1 MGSLSVVRLLQN
13 RLDMKSL
20 YLAALVA
27 VTGIGCSGES
37 LGGLGAVTLELT
49 AVDGKPLPAAVGST
63 GTGVALLAIA
73 GELVGQPS
81 GSNCTYVI
89 QFRPSTGGSVTSV
102 NGTIAPEPCVTQPGA
117 SQTVTVAFT
126 RADLPTGSHTYKFE

>member
-1 MGSLSVVRLLQN
+1 
-13 RLDMKSL
+13 MKSL
-20 YLAALVA
+20 YLAALVV

-63 GTGVALLAIA
+63 QSGVAMLAIA

-81 GSNCTYVI
+81 GSDCTYVI
-89 QFRPSTGGSVTSV
+89 QFRPSTGGSVTST
-102 NGTIAPEPCVTQPGA
+102 NGSIAPQPCVTQPGQ
-117 SQTVTVAFT
+117 SQTVSLSLS